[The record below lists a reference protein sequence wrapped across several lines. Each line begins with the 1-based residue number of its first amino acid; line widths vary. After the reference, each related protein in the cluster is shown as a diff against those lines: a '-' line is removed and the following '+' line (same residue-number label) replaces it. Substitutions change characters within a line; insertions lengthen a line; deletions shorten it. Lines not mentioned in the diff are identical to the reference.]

1 MKEHVHHTLSEV
13 LLARPVR
20 GRNLRGATL
29 GDDLTQEPNLV
40 VFLRHLG

>member
-1 MKEHVHHTLSEV
+1 MKEHVHDTLSEE
-13 LLARPVR
+13 LLAKPVR

-29 GDDLTQEPNLV
+29 GDHFAEEPSLV